1 MMQQQPLTAEQIEA
15 AVARARQARAE
26 AVRAGAL
33 SLMRALKQ
41 LVTECR
47 QAPRAAHPAKA

>member
-1 MMQQQPLTAEQIEA
+1 MMQKQPLTAEQIDA
-15 AVARARQARAE
+15 AVARARRARAE

-33 SLMRALKQ
+33 SLKRALKQ
-41 LVTECR
+41 FLTECR